1 MNFYK
6 LVQALQ
12 DLIFEVASWLV
23 FIPVTL
29 LAILVRPDR
38 IRASIQA
45 EFARKPGQRFDSRL
59 SPPLMWVI
67 AGVLPV
73 FAAIEHL
80 RAFGAEQ
87 AFLDSYILPSW
98 SIEAKIFTLAMT
110 LLSGPIAFSAATR
123 LLGRQPMTRVGLE
136 REFYAQCYIFA
147 PVQLFLSVSMLLLL
161 VVVAEVIGQAV
172 AGAVSGGA
180 GGSSDS
186 LFGAE
191 AAMYIFF
198 YTGSIWF
205 LVAQWFF
212 FRHAFKGVRVRRG
225 TVIASGIILSSA
237 LWVAIASI
245 LLLGSQ
251 FVVALLK
258 ATGNV

>member
-1 MNFYK
+1 MSFYK
-6 LVQALQ
+6 LIQALQ
-12 DLIFEVASWLV
+12 DLIFEVASWLI
-23 FIPVTL
+23 FIPMTL
-29 LAILVRPDR
+29 LAILVRPHR

-45 EFARKPGQRFDSRL
+45 EFARKSGQRFDTRL

-80 RAFGAEQ
+80 RAFDAEQ
-87 AFLDSYILPSW
+87 AFLNSYILPSW
-98 SIEAKIFTLAMT
+98 SLEAKIFTLAIT

-123 LLGRQPMTRVGLE
+123 LLGRQPMTRAGLE

-147 PVQLFLSVSMLLLL
+147 PFQLFLSVSLLLLL
-161 VVVAEVIGQAV
+161 VVVTDVIVRAV
-172 AGAVSGGA
+172 TSAHGMP
-180 GGSSDS
+180 SDS
-186 LFGAE
+186 VVGAE

-198 YTGSIWF
+198 FAGSAWF

-212 FRHAFKGVRVRRG
+212 FRHAFAGVRARRG
-225 TVIASGIILSSA
+225 GVIATGIALSFG
-237 LWVAIASI
+237 LWVAFASV